1 MNNVHLKEKC
11 TFFSKLASFLN
22 TKLCKFLRHCSG
34 EEAKTTFTSL
44 ARQELYT
51 VNIWSHDLKSCQS
64 ANHERKLPW
73 FSRQICSPGKKQVVI
88 SWQLF
93 AEMSGF
99 DERPVYFSDAFGSE
113 EQADEREVNRISAK
127 KRFRE
132 FIREFHEGTFSYA
145 YRWAKWRTIACSPKV
160 NLWAQNHAL
169 P

>member
-1 MNNVHLKEKC
+1 M
-11 TFFSKLASFLN
+11 
-22 TKLCKFLRHCSG
+22 
-34 EEAKTTFTSL
+34 
-44 ARQELYT
+44 
-51 VNIWSHDLKSCQS
+51 
-64 ANHERKLPW
+64 
-73 FSRQICSPGKKQVVI
+73 VI

-145 YRWAKWRTIACSPKV
+145 YR
-160 NLWAQNHAL
+160 
-169 P
+169 